1 MIKYLTDKVFS
12 FQKKINTKIDN
23 ANQTQEVINLVKHSL
38 KYSFAKTTT
47 EYNIL
52 QFIKSY
58 DQTLKKKTDGALVE
72 CGVWKGIYLVLFRKL
87 DEINNIK
94 NRKIYG
100 YDTFE
105 GTPEPLKKYNKY
117 NVDRLGKS
125 LSDEYF
131 KKFKDGKSGWNN
143 TKIDEVKMNFDLN
156 VNDNKNL
163 YLIKGKV
170 EKTLLDEKN
179 IPDSI
184 AILKIDTALYE
195 SYQVSFKRL
204 ANKVSKNGIIIIDNY
219 LSYAG
224 IKKATDEY
232 IMENNFEI
240 KIDKYS
246 RNAVIYK

>member
-1 MIKYLTDKVFS
+1 MIKYLADKVFS
-12 FQKKINTKIDN
+12 LQKKLYTKKDSKKEN
-23 ANQTQEVINLVKHSL
+23 LKVINLVKQIL

-58 DQTLKKKTDGALVE
+58 NQTLKTKTDGALVE
-72 CGVWKGIYLVLFRKL
+72 CGVWKGVYLVLFRKL
-87 DEINNIK
+87 DELNNIK
-94 NRKIYG
+94 DRKIYG

-105 GTPEPLKKYNKY
+105 GTPEPMKEYNQY
-117 NVDRLGKS
+117 NVDRFGKS
-125 LSDEYF
+125 LTDEYF
-131 KKFKDGKSGWNN
+131 KKLIDGKSGWN
-143 TKIDEVKMNFDLN
+143 TAALDEVKINFDLN
-156 VNDNKNL
+156 VNDNKYL

-170 EKTLLDEKN
+170 EETLLDKKN

-195 SYQVSFKRL
+195 SYQVSFKIL

-219 LSYAG
+219 LSYGG

-232 IMENNFEI
+232 LSENNFKIEI
-240 KIDKYS
+240 NKFS
-246 RNAVIYK
+246 RNAIIYK